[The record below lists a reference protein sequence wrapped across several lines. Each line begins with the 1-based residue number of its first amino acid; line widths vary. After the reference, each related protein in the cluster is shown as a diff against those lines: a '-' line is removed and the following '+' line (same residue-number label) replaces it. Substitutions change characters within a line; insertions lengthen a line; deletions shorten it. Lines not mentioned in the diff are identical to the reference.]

1 MYNIKTILNEELL
14 LNSRKNL
21 LSEQS
26 LVLINDQNHINHVLG
41 IQTPINETYS
51 LELRKQIIEEQLMLE
66 DLLGS
71 ISKFVGSAV
80 EKGKEKVISV
90 VDSIHNIKDIALLFK
105 DLLLSPE
112 YMARGVAAMSKTCN
126 DIANRLKTKLATVNT
141 KIGSVAGDLLNKF
154 NELIQKAIDLLIKLS
169 NGTGWKGFLSMLGF
183 SVLMVLLETKI
194 LDLIITQGVKILDKF
209 TSIIDGATTMLNSF
223 KEFATSIISSLDIS
237 PILSWITDNVI
248 KSALGGFF
256 GGVNIINVIGL
267 ILIPVIKAIDWT
279 KKLVKK

>member
-26 LVLINDQNHINHVLG
+26 LVLINDHNHINHVLG
-41 IQTPINETYS
+41 IKTPINETYS
-51 LELRKQIIEEQLMLE
+51 LSLRKQIIEEQLMLE

-105 DLLLSPE
+105 DLILSPE
-112 YMARGVAAMSKTCN
+112 YMAKGVTAMSKTCN
-126 DIANRLKTKLATVNT
+126 DIANRLKTKLATVGT
-141 KIGSVAGDLLNKF
+141 KIGSAAGDLLNKF
-154 NELIQKAIDLLIKLS
+154 NELIQRAIDLLIKLS

-209 TSIIDGATTMLNSF
+209 TGIVDGATSMLNCF

-237 PILSWITDNVI
+237 PILSWISDNVI

-256 GGVNIINVIGL
+256 SGVNMINIIGL
-267 ILIPVIKAIDWT
+267 ILIPVIKTIDWT

>member
-1 MYNIKTILNEELL
+1 MNSIKEILKEELL

-26 LVLINDQNHINHVLG
+26 LLLINNHSHINHVLG
-41 IQTPINETYS
+41 IKTPINEIYS

-90 VDSIHNIKDIALLFK
+90 VDSVHNIKDIALLFK
-105 DLLLSPE
+105 DLILSPE
-112 YMARGVAAMSKTCN
+112 YMARATTVMGKTCN
-126 DIANRLKTKLATVNT
+126 GIANRLKNKLVTIGT
-141 KIGSVAGDLLNKF
+141 KIGNAAGDLLDKF

-169 NGTGWKGFLSMLGF
+169 SGTGWKGFLTMLGF
-183 SVLMVLLETKI
+183 SILMTLLETKI
-194 LDLIITQGVKILDKF
+194 IDMIINQGVNILDKF
-209 TSIIDGATTMLNSF
+209 TGIIDGATIMLNGF
-223 KEFATSIISSLDIS
+223 KEFATSIISSLDIT
-237 PILSWITDNVI
+237 PIISWMTDNVLNTV
-248 KSALGGFF
+248 LGGFF
-256 GGVNIINVIGL
+256 SGVNMINVIGL
-267 ILIPVIKAIDWT
+267 ILIPVIKAIDWS